1 MTYCGIDR
9 KRFTYLLSLGTD
21 EFELRKFFA
30 DCRVQLIQHG
40 GKVQNLPQGTNA
52 RIRTLAVELPP
63 STDEVVRTWFAKHL
77 TMVDP
82 EEAEAVVGVYERYE
96 ELGEELS
103 EDSAHRYARSCLV
116 HLFSEDPARSLLDF
130 LKTPIGAASK
140 GKEEA
145 LDIAETMQETSAP
158 APYPENLPRVLV
170 DLVEGRDADEHLEGL
185 PPTLGTFISGL
196 QAGILGETKN
206 VRDAVDALAADALLR
221 NLLEQFLKQQEAKT
235 ASRESS
241 RRGLWIP
248 NLEAFEGSIDY
259 ERDEVLAYCTKSDRA
274 SAVFVHPIAI
284 VRGEQIQFLTD
295 EKRRQIFP
303 DTGDVMAFLGAGRPR
318 QPTRGEVGVWRVA
331 EHVTD
336 QATRFHL
343 VSDKRPVYEVRPVP
357 FPSSDYDSV
366 REFLKE
372 HAERTG
378 GNSLQPPL
386 FQLSDG
392 LMVGGRGE
400 RPDFTRDESFESG
413 LLAWKSLPALRMEGR
428 LFVVGP
434 LPKEQS
440 VYECAGLAST
450 VRKLFRSHLGADKTA
465 GGLTRAQLREL
476 TRSLGSNEAS
486 LDALR
491 IHRIKAELERLEE
504 QVEALDSL
512 VVELMNH
519 PSVKQRIDKLVEEE
533 ASKQLSHKNTLQSDI
548 SRLRE
553 ERGEWEE
560 RIRKQREEHRKVRD
574 ETVKVVKAAFEKA
587 RAEGVSTLADLAV
600 FQALSTP
607 ANLPLSTGVLLAD
620 RSASIA
626 QPIVRDLTP
635 TDQDVIST
643 LRSIGVPAQRATA
656 FVALGEAALKA
667 GLMVSVRGIAARL
680 AVEGWARAVGR
691 AAVLFDS
698 TIGLI
703 DTGALTSVLAR
714 VPTHDVLALL
724 DANLSALDIYAR
736 PISDLVLAR
745 LAHPDGEARPAILLA
760 LTDGV
765 GSLPFPKTF
774 AGLSV
779 SLDLERRYV
788 FRSVSDLDEM
798 MSVATNPEE
807 GTLYAQLWRPAA
819 DRLLIQIDKLE
830 PEARALILSVLATQ

>member
-1 MTYCGIDR
+1 MTYSGIDR

-21 EFELRKFFA
+21 ELELRKFFT

-63 STDEVVRTWFAKHL
+63 STDKVVRAWFAKHL

-96 ELGEELS
+96 ELSEKLP
-103 EDSAHRYARSCLV
+103 EDSARRYARSCLV
-116 HLFSEDPARSLLDF
+116 HLFSENPARSLLDF
-130 LKTPIGAASK
+130 LKTPIGGASK
-140 GKEEA
+140 EKEEA
-145 LDIAETMQETSAP
+145 IDIAEAMRETSPP

-185 PPTLGTFISGL
+185 PPALGTFISGL

-206 VRDAVDALAADALLR
+206 ARDAVDALAADAPLH
-221 NLLEQFLKQQEAKT
+221 NLLEQFLKQQEAKA
-235 ASRESS
+235 ASSESS

-248 NLEAFEGSIDY
+248 SSVAFEGPIDY
-259 ERDEVLAYCTKSDRA
+259 ERDEALAYCTKSDRA

-284 VRGEQIQFLTD
+284 VRGEQIHFLTD
-295 EKRRQIFP
+295 DNRRQLFP
-303 DTGDVMAFLGAGRPR
+303 DTGDLIAFAGTGRPR

-331 EHVTD
+331 EHETD
-336 QATRFHL
+336 KATRFHL
-343 VSDKRPVYEVRPVP
+343 ASDKRPVYEVRQVP
-357 FPSSDYDSV
+357 FPSTDYDSV

-386 FQLSDG
+386 FQLNDG
-392 LMVGGRGE
+392 LIVGGRGE
-400 RPDFTRDESFESG
+400 RPDLTRDESFESG
-413 LLAWKSLPALRMEGR
+413 LLAWKSLPALRLEGR

-440 VYECAGLAST
+440 VYECAGLASA
-450 VRKLFRSHLGADKTA
+450 VRKLFRSHLRAEKTA

-476 TRSLGSNEAS
+476 AQSLGSKDAG

-491 IHRIKAELERLEE
+491 IHRIKVELERLEE
-504 QVEALDSL
+504 QVEALDAL

-519 PSVKQRIDKLVEEE
+519 PSVKQRIDKHIEEE
-533 ASKQLSHKNTLQSDI
+533 ASKQLSHKNTLQADI

-600 FQALSTP
+600 FQALSAP
-607 ANLPLSTGVLLAD
+607 ATVPLSAG
-620 RSASIA
+620 IA

-635 TDQDVIST
+635 TDQDVISM
-643 LRSIGVPAQRATA
+643 LRSLGVPAQRATA
-656 FVALGEAALKA
+656 FSALGEAALKA
-667 GLMVSVRGIAARL
+667 GLIVSVRGIAARL
-680 AVEGWARAVGR
+680 VVEGWAKAIGG

-703 DTGALTSVLAR
+703 DVGALTSVLTR

-745 LAHPDGEARPAILLA
+745 LACPDGEARPAILLA
-760 LTDGV
+760 LADGI

-774 AGLSV
+774 EGLSV

-798 MSVATNPEE
+798 MSMVTNPED
-807 GTLYAQLWRPAA
+807 GTLYSQLWRPAA
-819 DRLLIQIDKLE
+819 DRLLTQIYELE

>member
-1 MTYCGIDR
+1 MTYCSIDR

-21 EFELRKFFA
+21 ELELRKFFT

-63 STDEVVRTWFAKHL
+63 STDEVVRAWFAKHL

-96 ELGEELS
+96 ELDDKLP
-103 EDSAHRYARSCLV
+103 EDSARRYARSCLV
-116 HLFSEDPARSLLDF
+116 HLFNEDPARSLLDF
-130 LKTPIGAASK
+130 LKTPIGGASK

-145 LDIAETMQETSAP
+145 IDIADAKQQTSPSAS
-158 APYPENLPRVLV
+158 YPENLPRVLV
-170 DLVEGRDADEHLEGL
+170 DLVEGRDADEHLDGL
-185 PPTLGTFISGL
+185 PPALGTFISAL
-196 QAGILGETKN
+196 QTGILGETKN
-206 VRDAVDALAADALLR
+206 ARDAVDALAADPPLH
-221 NLLEQFLKQQEAKT
+221 NLLDQFLKQQETKT

-248 NLEAFEGSIDY
+248 NPEAFEGSIDY
-259 ERDEVLAYCTKSDRA
+259 ESDEVLAYCTKSDRA
-274 SAVFVHPIAI
+274 TAVFVHPIAI
-284 VRGEQIQFLTD
+284 VRGEQMQFLPD

-331 EHVTD
+331 EHPTD

-343 VSDKRPVYEVRPVP
+343 ASDKRPVYEVRPVP
-357 FPSSDYDSV
+357 FPSTDYDSV

-378 GNSLQPPL
+378 GKSLQPPL

-413 LLAWKSLPALRMEGR
+413 LPAWKSLPGLRLEGR

-434 LPKEQS
+434 LPKEHS
-440 VYECAGLAST
+440 IYECASLAST
-450 VRKLFRSHLGADKTA
+450 VRKLFRSHLGAEKTA

-476 TRSLGSNEAS
+476 TQSLGSNEAS
-486 LDALR
+486 RDALR
-491 IHRIKAELERLEE
+491 VHRIKAELAHLDE
-504 QVEALDSL
+504 QAEALNAL
-512 VVELMNH
+512 VTELMDH
-519 PSVKQRIDKLVEEE
+519 PSVKQRIGKLVEEE
-533 ASKQLSHKNTLQSDI
+533 VTKQLAEKNTLQMDI
-548 SRLRE
+548 ARLRK

-560 RIRKQREEHRKVRD
+560 RVRKQREEHRKVKD
-574 ETVKVVKAAFEKA
+574 ETVKVVKVAFEKA

-600 FQALSTP
+600 FQALSAP
-607 ANLPLSTGVLLAD
+607 ATVPPSAGVPFAD

-643 LRSIGVPAQRATA
+643 LRSLGVPAQRATA

-680 AVEGWARAVGR
+680 AVEGWARAIGH

-703 DTGALTSVLAR
+703 DAGALTSVLAR

-745 LAHPDGEARPAILLA
+745 LARPDGETRPAILLSLA
-760 LTDGV
+760 DGI

-774 AGLSV
+774 ERVSV
-779 SLDLERRYV
+779 LVDLERRYV

-798 MSVATNPEE
+798 MSMATNPED

-819 DRLLIQIDKLE
+819 DRLLTQIDKLE
-830 PEARALILSVLATQ
+830 PETRALVLSVLATQ